1 MHEEIYD
8 LVVNKDEITWQS
20 LIMDL
25 MQSEGMNPWDLD
37 ISLLTQKYVRALK
50 QLQDSNFFVSGKMVL
65 AAALLLKIKSDRLL
79 NEDISNFDMLL
90 YPPQEDTLEYGDV
103 LDVPSPERA
112 HPRLTIKTP
121 MPRKRKV
128 SITDLMDALK
138 KALNVN
144 QRRILRKERENYVP
158 DIKLPETKVDISQM
172 IKDVY
177 DKIIGYFQMQK
188 EKLTFTLLVPSQKKE
203 DKIFTFIPLLHLAN
217 DEKIDLHQDE
227 AFGEIYILQKEKP
240 SV

>member
-128 SITDLMDALK
+128 SITDLMNALK
-138 KALNVN
+138 KALDVN
-144 QRRILRKERENYVP
+144 QRRILRKERENYIP
-158 DIKLPETKVDISQM
+158 DIKIPENNVDISKL
-172 IKDVY
+172 IKELYERIV
-177 DKIIGYFQMQK
+177 GYFQTSK
-188 EKLTFTLLVPSQKKE
+188 DRLVFTTLIPSGRKE
-203 DKIFTFIPLLHLAN
+203 DKI
-217 DEKIDLHQDE
+217 
-227 AFGEIYILQKEKP
+227 
-240 SV
+240 